1 MHKLLFKNSKAPQK
15 IMKWLES
22 KWWFLP
28 KSATGFKVLIE
39 FPKNKNV
46 KSEFLNVLINDFS
59 FYIDKQNK
67 SSVILK
73 KGIKELLGP
82 IKLLND
88 LLMKGWTRTIINV
101 LPFLQRYGIEVQ
113 FLTNN
118 KTYVR
123 FIITPFME
131 LFDIE
136 ERFLFSQNLSESFAD
151 EIYTK
156 NYVNRICKKLEAKG
170 GKIIMVKPTGALWL
184 GKYDRKKLK

>member
-123 FIITPFME
+123 FI
-131 LFDIE
+131 
-136 ERFLFSQNLSESFAD
+136 
-151 EIYTK
+151 
-156 NYVNRICKKLEAKG
+156 
-170 GKIIMVKPTGALWL
+170 
-184 GKYDRKKLK
+184 